1 MESDIPVKVAIQ
13 EYYMSHPVDIH
24 VGQQLKRM
32 RILRNLTQTDVAQ
45 GLKISFQQVQKYELG
60 RNRISASR
68 LFELSHILNV
78 PPAFFF
84 EGLENSPNESERA
97 LDDEA
102 TKIASMFTR
111 IEDARLR
118 TQIRTFINELAS
130 TAPKIV

>member
-1 MESDIPVKVAIQ
+1 
-13 EYYMSHPVDIH
+13 MSHPVDIH

-78 PPAFFF
+78 PPGFFF
-84 EGLENSPNESERA
+84 EGLDEPHDESERA

-118 TQIRTFINELAS
+118 TQIKIFINELAS
-130 TAPKIV
+130 TTPKNSINTSKTTFE

>member
-1 MESDIPVKVAIQ
+1 
-13 EYYMSHPVDIH
+13 MSHPVDIH

-130 TAPKIV
+130 TAPKNSLNNTTTSFE

>member
-1 MESDIPVKVAIQ
+1 
-13 EYYMSHPVDIH
+13 MSHPVDIH

-45 GLKISFQQVQKYELG
+45 GFKISFQQVQKYELG

-84 EGLENSPNESERA
+84 EGLEDPHDESERA

-130 TAPKIV
+130 TAPKKRFE

>member
-1 MESDIPVKVAIQ
+1 
-13 EYYMSHPVDIH
+13 MSHPVDIH

-130 TAPKIV
+130 TATKNNLNNTTSSFE

>member
-1 MESDIPVKVAIQ
+1 
-13 EYYMSHPVDIH
+13 MSHPVDIH

-32 RILRNLTQTDVAQ
+32 RILRNLTQTDLAQ

-130 TAPKIV
+130 TAPKKRFE

>member
-1 MESDIPVKVAIQ
+1 
-13 EYYMSHPVDIH
+13 MSHPVDIH

-130 TAPKIV
+130 TTPKNSLNNTTSSFE

>member
-1 MESDIPVKVAIQ
+1 
-13 EYYMSHPVDIH
+13 MSHPVDIH

-68 LFELSHILNV
+68 LFELSHILKV

-84 EGLENSPNESERA
+84 EGLDEPHDESERA

-118 TQIRTFINELAS
+118 TQIKTFINELAS
-130 TAPKIV
+130 TTPKNSKNTSKTTFE

>member
-1 MESDIPVKVAIQ
+1 
-13 EYYMSHPVDIH
+13 MSHPVDIH

-78 PPAFFF
+78 PPTFFF

-118 TQIRTFINELAS
+118 TQIRKFINELAS
-130 TAPKIV
+130 TAPKNSLNNTTTSFE

>member
-1 MESDIPVKVAIQ
+1 
-13 EYYMSHPVDIH
+13 MSHPVDIH

-84 EGLENSPNESERA
+84 EGLEDPHDESERA

-102 TKIASMFTR
+102 TKIAS
-111 IEDARLR
+111 DARLR

-130 TAPKIV
+130 TAPKKRFE

>member
-1 MESDIPVKVAIQ
+1 
-13 EYYMSHPVDIH
+13 MSHPVDIH

-130 TAPKIV
+130 TATKNSLNNTTSSFE

>member
-1 MESDIPVKVAIQ
+1 
-13 EYYMSHPVDIH
+13 MSHPVDIH

-84 EGLENSPNESERA
+84 EGLDEPHDESERA

-118 TQIRTFINELAS
+118 TQIKIFINELAS
-130 TAPKIV
+130 TTPKTTPKNSINTSKTTFE

>member
-1 MESDIPVKVAIQ
+1 
-13 EYYMSHPVDIH
+13 MSHPVDIH

-78 PPAFFF
+78 PPVFFF
-84 EGLENSPNESERA
+84 EGLEDPHDESERA

-130 TAPKIV
+130 TAPKKRFE

>member
-1 MESDIPVKVAIQ
+1 
-13 EYYMSHPVDIH
+13 MSHPVDIH

-118 TQIRTFINELAS
+118 TQIRTFINGVRNDSMTLLS
-130 TAPKIV
+130 K